1 MRHPRIM
8 PTLMSIVILAVLAI
22 AAPIHAAGD
31 TIFAGAQVHTVN
43 IEFSQPAFW
52 DSLTAYYDAGLEQ
65 YMAATVTFDGTVLD
79 SVGVRLKGN
88 SSYSHPNDKKPFRL
102 AFDEYIGS
110 QRLDGLKN
118 VQLSNCWEDP
128 TFLREKLHW
137 DALREAGVPA
147 PRANFADVYLNGEL
161 WGLYSLVEHVDK
173 TFLSARFGN
182 KEGNLYKA
190 VDGIGTAPR
199 SDFRWLGA
207 DTSLYTDHY
216 ELKTEESLTRWTDLV
231 TVIDSLNHGGDLA
244 TALPAVVD
252 MPSLYA
258 GLAIDHL
265 LSNMDS
271 YAVTARNFYLYFDQ
285 VTGKMRWIPWD
296 ASLTMGSYWYDVKNY
311 ETLPLTYVS
320 SAVNRPLAADVFA
333 VPELRNAY
341 LRTACFLAR
350 DVLTVERLDAE
361 IDALAALVRPH
372 VAADPRKMYTLEQFD
387 ANLVSDIDVDGHR
400 KPGLKSYIALRAANV
415 AAQLA
420 AAGIDCEHV
429 ALPGDVVINE
439 FAADNTQVLDP
450 AGEAADWVELFNATA
465 QDVDLGG
472 WRLSDSA
479 AAPAKWRFPAGT
491 VIPARG
497 YLMVWADNDTL
508 QEGLHASWKLSAGGE
523 QVVLSDASGAL
534 MDSLTFGPQVVDLT
548 SARIPN

>member
-1 MRHPRIM
+1 M

-333 VPELRNAY
+333 AL
-341 LRTACFLAR
+341 
-350 DVLTVERLDAE
+350 LT
-361 IDALAALVRPH
+361 
-372 VAADPRKMYTLEQFD
+372 
-387 ANLVSDIDVDGHR
+387 
-400 KPGLKSYIALRAANV
+400 
-415 AAQLA
+415 
-420 AAGIDCEHV
+420 
-429 ALPGDVVINE
+429 
-439 FAADNTQVLDP
+439 
-450 AGEAADWVELFNATA
+450 
-465 QDVDLGG
+465 
-472 WRLSDSA
+472 
-479 AAPAKWRFPAGT
+479 
-491 VIPARG
+491 
-497 YLMVWADNDTL
+497 
-508 QEGLHASWKLSAGGE
+508 
-523 QVVLSDASGAL
+523 
-534 MDSLTFGPQVVDLT
+534 
-548 SARIPN
+548 